1 MVSFEKSISSAPVW
15 GGGGQRG
22 VVVRNKSRDSPSPQC
37 QWNARNFAIFSF
49 LTILIFDHL
58 KIPTIRCGP
67 CRMIAPHFESMSTE
81 YASNA
86 IFVKVDVDVMEK
98 LAQQCG
104 IRAMPTFQF
113 YKNGEKVDEFS
124 GADIATL
131 KAKVAA
137 LV

>member
-1 MVSFEKSISSAPVW
+1 
-15 GGGGQRG
+15 
-22 VVVRNKSRDSPSPQC
+22 
-37 QWNARNFAIFSF
+37 
-49 LTILIFDHL
+49 
-58 KIPTIRCGP
+58 
-67 CRMIAPHFESMSTE
+67 MIAPHFESMSTE

-86 IFVKVDVDVMEK
+86 IFVKVDVDAMEK

-124 GADIATL
+124 GADISTL
-131 KAKVAA
+131 KAKVSA

>member
-1 MVSFEKSISSAPVW
+1 MVKYVESDGEWMELMEQSKEKL
-15 GGGGQRG
+15 
-22 VVVRNKSRDSPSPQC
+22 VVVDFTAS
-37 QWNARNFAIFSF
+37 W
-49 LTILIFDHL
+49 
-58 KIPTIRCGP
+58 CGP
-67 CRMIAPHFESMSTE
+67 CRMIAPHFESMSAE

-86 IFVKVDVDVMEK
+86 IFVKVDVDAMDK
-98 LAQQCG
+98 LAQKCG

-131 KAKVAA
+131 KEKVSA

>member
-1 MVSFEKSISSAPVW
+1 
-15 GGGGQRG
+15 
-22 VVVRNKSRDSPSPQC
+22 
-37 QWNARNFAIFSF
+37 
-49 LTILIFDHL
+49 
-58 KIPTIRCGP
+58 
-67 CRMIAPHFESMSTE
+67 MIAPHFEAMSAE

-86 IFVKVDVDVMEK
+86 IFVKVDVDAMEK

-131 KAKVAA
+131 KSKVAA

>member
-1 MVSFEKSISSAPVW
+1 MTFSSIVICCFYPRIN
-15 GGGGQRG
+15 GNG
-22 VVVRNKSRDSPSPQC
+22 RNPHHIAHYP
-37 QWNARNFAIFSF
+37 ARNQN
-49 LTILIFDHL
+49 
-58 KIPTIRCGP
+58 RCGP
-67 CRMIAPHFESMSTE
+67 CRMIAPHFESMSAE

-86 IFVKVDVDVMEK
+86 IFVKVDVDAMDK
-98 LAQQCG
+98 LAQKCG

-131 KAKVAA
+131 KEKVSA

>member
-1 MVSFEKSISSAPVW
+1 
-15 GGGGQRG
+15 
-22 VVVRNKSRDSPSPQC
+22 
-37 QWNARNFAIFSF
+37 
-49 LTILIFDHL
+49 
-58 KIPTIRCGP
+58 
-67 CRMIAPHFESMSTE
+67 MIAPHFEAMSTE

-86 IFVKVDVDVMEK
+86 IFVKVDVDAMEK

-131 KAKVAA
+131 KSKVAA